1 MLHTHIA
8 RFDVIDTVALFLSYF
23 GTKHGLTNRIL
34 HLGGE
39 ARYSTSSTFSFLYP
53 GSVHS
58 LASSMILDNSCI
70 GCKLGPPNV
79 LAFRSFQIDLPTRK
93 EQGVKTLL
101 LLVALSYAE
110 EA

>member
-1 MLHTHIA
+1 MHVHVHARVKGHLEPHTVCLGGYNI
-8 RFDVIDTVALFLSYF
+8 
-23 GTKHGLTNRIL
+23 TNRIL
-34 HLGGE
+34 QLGGE
-39 ARYSTSSTFSFLYP
+39 ARYSTSSTFSLLYP
-53 GSVHS
+53 
-58 LASSMILDNSCI
+58 AS
-70 GCKLGPPNV
+70 KLGPPNV